1 MGWRLALLT
10 VFASSAIALVAEPQP
25 AHAVD
30 YDCANFSN
38 QAEAQGY
45 LLAGDPYGLDADGD
59 GIACEAL
66 PCPCSYGAPAA
77 PAPPPAPAEEP
88 PGLRAYTACGLSQYA
103 RPARECPRRRP
114 IGAFFES
121 SREVVYAVCVVF
133 PLGRRL
139 CASEQLAQ
147 AGTLYVS
154 KLTSNAIGR
163 HKVIWYAA
171 GQRLVRYLWR
181 Y

>member
-1 MGWRLALLT
+1 MGRH
-10 VFASSAIALVAEPQP
+10 IALIAFLAASGVGLLAMPP
-25 AHAVD
+25 RAHAVD

-45 LLAGDPYGLDADGD
+45 LLAGDPYGLDGDGD

-66 PCPCSYGAPAA
+66 PCPCSHGSPYP
-77 PAPPPAPAEEP
+77 PVAPPPPLEEP
-88 PGLRAYTACGLSQYA
+88 AVLRGYVACGLSRYA
-103 RPARECPRRRP
+103 RPARECPRHRK

-121 SREVVYAVCVVF
+121 SREVAYAVCVVF
-133 PLGRRL
+133 PLGRRI
-139 CASEQLAQ
+139 CADEQLAQ
-147 AGTLYVS
+147 AATLYVN
-154 KLTSNAIGR
+154 KLTTNAIGR

-171 GQRLVRYLWR
+171 GQRLVRVLWR

>member
-1 MGWRLALLT
+1 MGWRLAL
-10 VFASSAIALVAEPQP
+10 FAVLASGALALLAEPP
-25 AHAVD
+25 KAAALD

-45 LLAGDPYGLDADGD
+45 LLAGDPYRLDGD
-59 GIACEAL
+59 GDGFACEDL
-66 PCPCSYGAPAA
+66 PCPCTYGLLPA
-77 PAPPPAPAEEP
+77 PAPPPVEEP
-88 PGLRAYTACGLSQYA
+88 PRLRAYVACGLSQVA
-103 RPARECPRRRP
+103 RPARECPRRRK

-121 SREVVYAVCVVF
+121 SQEVAYAVCVVF

-139 CASEQLAQ
+139 CANEQVAQ

-154 KLTSNAIGR
+154 KVTTNAIGR

-171 GQRLVRYLWR
+171 GQRLVRHLWR

>member
-1 MGWRLALLT
+1 MSWRIGLLT
-10 VFASSAIALVAEPQP
+10 VFVAGGIALLAQP
-25 AHAVD
+25 PEAFAVD

-38 QAEAQGY
+38 QAEAQEY
-45 LLAGDPYGLDADGD
+45 LLAGDPYRLDGD
-59 GIACEAL
+59 GDGLACEAL
-66 PCPCSYGAPAA
+66 PCPCSYSAP
-77 PAPPPAPAEEP
+77 PAPPPPIEAGAR
-88 PGLRAYTACGLSQYA
+88 LRAYTACGLSQYA
-103 RPARECPRRRP
+103 QPARECPRRRK

-121 SREVVYAVCVVF
+121 NQEVVYAVCVVF

-139 CASEQLAQ
+139 CTNEQVAQ
-147 AGTLYVS
+147 AGTLYVN

>member
-1 MGWRLALLT
+1 MGWRIALLT
-10 VFASSAIALVAEPQP
+10 IAVAGAISLVAEPP
-25 AHAVD
+25 EAHAVD

-45 LLAGDPYGLDADGD
+45 LLAGDPYGLDGDGD
-59 GIACEAL
+59 GKACEDL
-66 PCPCSYGAPAA
+66 PCPCSYGILPT
-77 PAPPPAPAEEP
+77 PTPPPPPAEEP
-88 PGLRAYTACGLSQYA
+88 PRLRAYTACGLSQYA
-103 RPARECPRRRP
+103 RPARECPRRRK

-139 CASEQLAQ
+139 CADEQVAQ
-147 AGTLYVS
+147 AGTLYVN
-154 KLTSNAIGR
+154 KLTTNAIGR

-171 GQRLVRYLWR
+171 GQRLLRVLWR

>member
-1 MGWRLALLT
+1 MAWRLALLT
-10 VFASSAIALVAEPQP
+10 VLATGAIAVLAEPQP

-45 LLAGDPYGLDADGD
+45 LLAGDPYNLDGDDD

-66 PCPCSYGAPAA
+66 PCPCSYGVPLP
-77 PAPPPAPAEEP
+77 PAPPAPPIEEP
-88 PGLRAYTACGLSQYA
+88 PRLRAYTACGLSQYA
-103 RPARECPRRRP
+103 RPSRECPRRRN

-121 SREVVYAVCVVF
+121 SHEVTYAVCVVF

-139 CASEQLAQ
+139 CANEQLAQ
-147 AGTLYVS
+147 AGTLYVN

-171 GQRLVRYLWR
+171 NRRIVRLLWR